1 VDFATAREHA
11 PRSDRRGLQRAE
23 GFFEGRSPTLV
34 VSLGLAFL
42 GVVGL
47 VDHLSG
53 PDLSLSLFYIMPVG
67 LVTWNLGRRTGA
79 WFVMLATLVGFVADL
94 FTNTATNDV
103 VPYWNAVV
111 RFAVFITF
119 SALIATLE
127 DTIAAQRERADRAR
141 EVSVGLR
148 ELNEVKDTLLHAVSH
163 DLKGPLAGII
173 GAMQTIRRG
182 KELQLSD
189 DEIESLYAMVE
200 ASGRR
205 MNRLVDD
212 MLDLERLD
220 RGQVHPEREPTDV
233 GELARRVVKELPGI
247 GAHPVDVDADLA
259 LADIDPAKVERIIEN
274 LLVNAGR
281 HTPPGTAVHVTVR
294 ARSDA
299 IRLTVED
306 EGPGIPDV
314 LRHTLFDPFRQ
325 GPNAA
330 GRGVGIGLSLVRRF
344 AQLHGGDA
352 VVEDREGG
360 GARFVIDIPG
370 DVKSL
375 ETADESLRAG

>member
-1 VDFATAREHA
+1 MDFATAREHA

-42 GVVGL
+42 GVVGV

-79 WFVMLATLVGFVADL
+79 WFVTLATLVGFVADL

-127 DTIAAQRERADRAR
+127 DTIAAQRDRADRAR

-233 GELARRVVKELPGI
+233 GELARRVAKELPGI
-247 GAHPVDVDADLA
+247 GAHPVDVDADLG
-259 LADIDPAKVERIIEN
+259 LADVDPSKVERIIEN

-294 ARSDA
+294 ARTDG

-306 EGPGIPDV
+306 EGPGIPDA

-370 DVKSL
+370 EVTSL
-375 ETADESLRAG
+375 ETADEGLRAG